1 MKPSMRY
8 MLILFAILPAFQAL
22 SYARYLIETFFP
34 DVTLI
39 DLGVFYILGFVSGLL
54 VGLFFT
60 FSRRRKAGE

>member
-1 MKPSMRY
+1 MRY

-22 SYARYLIETFFP
+22 WYARYLIETFFP

-60 FSRRRKAGE
+60 FSRRRKGGE

>member
-1 MKPSMRY
+1 MKPSIRY

-22 SYARYLIETFFP
+22 WYARYLIETFFP

-39 DLGVFYILGFVSGLL
+39 DLGVFYVLGFTSGLL

-60 FSRRRKAGE
+60 FSRRSKAGE